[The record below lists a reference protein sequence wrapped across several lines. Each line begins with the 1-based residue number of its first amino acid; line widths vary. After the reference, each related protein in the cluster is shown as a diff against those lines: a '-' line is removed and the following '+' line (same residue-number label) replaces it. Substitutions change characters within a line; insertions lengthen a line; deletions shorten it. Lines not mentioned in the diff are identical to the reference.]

1 MRLLARLLPLT
12 VAGQLSLTG
21 CDRLP
26 PTSTA
31 PMPLSISLNT
41 PDERFRLN
49 AAERANIGEMYDPD
63 ALERLLARVQP
74 DKRAEILAH
83 FQIQPADGQRRG
95 FLVEILDPKLQP
107 LLDAVWA
114 PLWRNA
120 TDEELE
126 ANIYGLPGRATAKQ
140 QRGTA
145 DGRRRDT
152 GDEPR

>member
-1 MRLLARLLPLT
+1 
-12 VAGQLSLTG
+12 
-21 CDRLP
+21 
-26 PTSTA
+26 
-31 PMPLSISLNT
+31 MPVSISLNT
-41 PDERFRLN
+41 PDPSFRLD

-63 ALERLLARVQP
+63 ALERLLALVQP

-95 FLVEILDPKLQP
+95 FLVELLDPRLQP

-120 TDEELE
+120 TDEEID
-126 ANIYGLPGRATAKQ
+126 ANIYGLPGRAAAKR

-152 GDEPR
+152 GADPR